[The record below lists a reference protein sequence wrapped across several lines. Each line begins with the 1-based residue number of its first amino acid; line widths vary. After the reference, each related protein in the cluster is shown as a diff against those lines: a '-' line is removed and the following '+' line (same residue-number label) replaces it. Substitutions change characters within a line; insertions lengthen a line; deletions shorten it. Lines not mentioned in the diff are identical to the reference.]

1 MAVYNNI
8 LAGASGAGVADYKIS
23 RSLRFS
29 DTDQAYLNRTPSS
42 AGNQKTWT
50 WSGWVKRSGL
60 STGQNIFGSNN
71 QWFELQFKASTD
83 QLQIYWESSGTG
95 SNYLI
100 SDAVFVDPSAFLH
113 IFLKVD
119 TTQSTAADR
128 IQVYVNGTIIT
139 WSSATYPSQNYDTGV
154 NSANP
159 HGIGIRVSGTAL
171 PFDGYIADVQFTDGV
186 SGLTASDFG
195 EFDDN
200 NVWQAKKYSGSYG
213 TNNGFH
219 LDFSDNSSASAL
231 GTDAAGSNN
240 WTPNNFSVAAGAGND
255 SLIDTPTNITA
266 DSGNNPGN
274 YATLNPLDS
283 ALTGLNNGNLN
294 SGASGAASWK
304 ICTSTIAV
312 SSGKYYWEGFTTIS
326 AGASGGWQWGFCQVG
341 PSSLTTPYG
350 TGKWSYQHGTV
361 YSQSSSGT
369 AVGTTAVA
377 NDVLAYALDMDAGT
391 CKLYVNNSLV
401 HTFTG
406 VTGTI
411 TPFVASYYLPTVTVN
426 FGQRPFAYTP
436 PTGYKSLCTTNLPQ
450 PTIADGSTAF
460 DVKLFTGNHPTGQSI
475 TGLNFSPDFVWLKD
489 RASTNWHY
497 LFDAIRGTEKG
508 IFSNATNAEGT
519 YANTLTAFNSDGF
532 TLGSDNATNQNG
544 NAYVA
549 WAWDAGSSTV
559 SNTDGS
565 ITSSVRASPSSGCSI
580 VNWTGQSS
588 GSATIGHGLNAAPE
602 FIIVKALTGS
612 VGWTVG
618 HNSIGWTKRL
628 KLNGN
633 DAESTSSN
641 YWNDTAPTSSVFT
654 SGANNVSNTFVAY
667 CFAPVEG
674 FSAFG
679 SYTGNGSADGPFV
692 YTGMLVSWV
701 LIKRSD
707 GGSENWTIW
716 DTARNE
722 FNVMGKQ
729 LYPNLSSAEA
739 DAGTNSA
746 YGILDCVSNGFKIR
760 GSHSS
765 FNVNAGEFIYAA
777 FAEHPFK
784 TARAR

>member
-1 MAVYNNI
+1 MTQR
-8 LAGASGAGVADYKIS
+8 AGALTGLMNQPSAQVIDG
-23 RSLRFS
+23 SLNFLKES
-29 DTDQAYLNRTPSS
+29 TNPYLEFTPGS
-42 AGNQKTWT
+42 AGNRKTWT
-50 WSGWVKRSGL
+50 WSGWVKRSVL

-219 LDFSDNSSASAL
+219 LDFSDNSSNAAL

-341 PSSLTTPYG
+341 PSSLTTCLLY
-350 TGKWSYQHGTV
+350 TS
-361 YSQSSSGT
+361 
-369 AVGTTAVA
+369 
-377 NDVLAYALDMDAGT
+377 DA
-391 CKLYVNNSLV
+391 
-401 HTFTG
+401 
-406 VTGTI
+406 
-411 TPFVASYYLPTVTVN
+411 
-426 FGQRPFAYTP
+426 
-436 PTGYKSLCTTNLPQ
+436 
-450 PTIADGSTAF
+450 AD
-460 DVKLFTGNHPTGQSI
+460 
-475 TGLNFSPDFVWLKD
+475 
-489 RASTNWHY
+489 
-497 LFDAIRGTEKG
+497 E
-508 IFSNATNAEGT
+508 
-519 YANTLTAFNSDGF
+519 
-532 TLGSDNATNQNG
+532 
-544 NAYVA
+544 
-549 WAWDAGSSTV
+549 
-559 SNTDGS
+559 
-565 ITSSVRASPSSGCSI
+565 
-580 VNWTGQSS
+580 
-588 GSATIGHGLNAAPE
+588 
-602 FIIVKALTGS
+602 
-612 VGWTVG
+612 
-618 HNSIGWTKRL
+618 
-628 KLNGN
+628 
-633 DAESTSSN
+633 
-641 YWNDTAPTSSVFT
+641 
-654 SGANNVSNTFVAY
+654 
-667 CFAPVEG
+667 
-674 FSAFG
+674 
-679 SYTGNGSADGPFV
+679 
-692 YTGMLVSWV
+692 
-701 LIKRSD
+701 
-707 GGSENWTIW
+707 
-716 DTARNE
+716 
-722 FNVMGKQ
+722 
-729 LYPNLSSAEA
+729 
-739 DAGTNSA
+739 
-746 YGILDCVSNGFKIR
+746 
-760 GSHSS
+760 
-765 FNVNAGEFIYAA
+765 
-777 FAEHPFK
+777 
-784 TARAR
+784 